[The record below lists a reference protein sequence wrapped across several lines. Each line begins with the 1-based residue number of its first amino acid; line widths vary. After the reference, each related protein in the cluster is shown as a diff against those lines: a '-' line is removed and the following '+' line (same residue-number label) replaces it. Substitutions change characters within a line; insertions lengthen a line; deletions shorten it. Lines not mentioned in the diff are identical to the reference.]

1 MTNTLQSD
9 KIIYGVGKVVITI
22 ENGEMITWVA
32 NDIGR
37 SSDNGVIRCRGID
50 IFNTAN
56 TFFTAG
62 QKLAFLNYMEA

>member
-1 MTNTLQSD
+1 
-9 KIIYGVGKVVITI
+9 
-22 ENGEMITWVA
+22 MITWVA